1 MKKVDIRKIYV
12 CQIQEISNLFEEQ
25 TNEDEIGYIHGIRL
39 VLGKKIQGF
48 YELNEN
54 DVTYGLFVKG
64 ATGFKHILTGSK
76 YSVATNSSISIG
88 EHVIN
93 PKHIELLTKKERAL
107 ASHLIDKYQS
117 YYMDFSVIK
126 ALEERINSDA
136 KYLEENEET
145 LGKF

>member
-25 TNEDEIGYIHGIRL
+25 TNEDDIGYIHGIRL

-64 ATGFKHILTGSK
+64 VTGFKHILTGSK
-76 YSVATNSSISIG
+76 YRVATNSSISIG

-126 ALEERINSDA
+126 ALEERFNSDA

-145 LGKF
+145 LGK